1 MYYKC
6 IVLVIASRGVA
17 YDVFT
22 DYWNRIILQCPSS
35 IKIFLLYSDPNL
47 GLDSDSDSSAEIVV
61 KDHIMTYR
69 GEESLEPGILLKTM
83 AAFRY
88 CENNYDYDF
97 ILRTNLSSFW
107 NFPVF
112 STYLLD
118 LPTEKYI
125 GNIFMQ
131 VFDRNRYYV
140 NYRWI
145 HYFYLIDSL
154 LPGGEGEGEGA
165 GKDLFYFLDGAGFV
179 LSRDMIRLVLIPAVI
194 FEKILDIPDDV
205 AITFL
210 LYYNVS
216 VIGGSGSI
224 QIREINIL
232 KHMCD
237 TILLVSDLPLDTGF
251 IRNKVYDDFGD
262 RRVDR
267 LNFANE
273 FDYFSYCRKINK

>member
-1 MYYKC
+1 
-6 IVLVIASRGVA
+6 
-17 YDVFT
+17 
-22 DYWNRIILQCPSS
+22 
-35 IKIFLLYSDPNL
+35 
-47 GLDSDSDSSAEIVV
+47 
-61 KDHIMTYR
+61 
-69 GEESLEPGILLKTM
+69 M

-112 STYLLD
+112 SSYLLD
-118 LPTEKYI
+118 LPLEKYV

-131 VFDRNRYYV
+131 VFDRNRYYI

-154 LPGGEGEGEGA
+154 LPNGGGSGSG
-165 GKDLFYFLDGAGFV
+165 GDLFYFLDGAGFV
-179 LSRDMIRLVLIPAVI
+179 LSRDMIRLILIPASI
-194 FEKILDIPDDV
+194 FEKVLNIPDDV

-210 LYYNVS
+210 LYYNLS
-216 VIGGSGSI
+216 LGGGGSI
-224 QIREINIL
+224 QIREIGIV
-232 KHMCD
+232 KYICD
-237 TILLVSDLPLDTGF
+237 TILLVSDLPSDTGF
-251 IRNKVYDDFGD
+251 IRNKVYDNFGD

-273 FDYFSYCRKINK
+273 FDYFYSLEN

>member
-1 MYYKC
+1 MFYKTGGNMYYKC
-6 IVLVIASRGVA
+6 IVLVIASRGGA

-22 DYWNRIILQCPSS
+22 DYWNRIISRCPSS

-47 GLDSDSDSSAEIVV
+47 DLDCSEIMVE
-61 KDHIMTYR
+61 DHVMTYR

-88 CENNYDYDF
+88 CEKNYDYDF

-112 STYLLD
+112 STYLSD
-118 LPTEKYI
+118 LPLEKYI

-154 LPGGEGEGEGA
+154 LPNSGG
-165 GKDLFYFLDGAGFV
+165 DLFYFLDGAGFL
-179 LSRDMIRLVLIPAVI
+179 LSRDMIRLILIPAASI
-194 FEKILDIPDDV
+194 FEKVLDIPDDV

-210 LYYNVS
+210 LYHSLS
-216 VIGGSGSI
+216 VVIDGSI
-224 QIREINIL
+224 QIREIGIVR
-232 KHMCD
+232 HMCD

-273 FDYFSYCRKINK
+273 FDYFYLLEN